1 MENDGNW
8 REPNVREVTLNGA
21 EKDYYES
28 MKTIDKV
35 VKNTKAVSK
44 KSKGERRADESVNI
58 ELSMKEGIDKQE
70 TEVNQSPMSES
81 LSAGLHVV
89 ATLVHASI
97 IYTIDGTTRAAW
109 FVETAGLRSTC
120 DGPATARTTRHLGQN
135 DITGERQRISF
146 VEESEKGGM
155 GILHIGSSGWPN
167 CKFGFDEE
175 GRQRGKI
182 DNL

>member
-97 IYTIDGTTRAAW
+97 IYTIDGTTRAA
-109 FVETAGLRSTC
+109 
-120 DGPATARTTRHLGQN
+120 
-135 DITGERQRISF
+135 
-146 VEESEKGGM
+146 
-155 GILHIGSSGWPN
+155 
-167 CKFGFDEE
+167 
-175 GRQRGKI
+175 
-182 DNL
+182 